1 MHANSSPAA
10 KIIER
15 MQVPG
20 WPHFYVLGC
29 FEIRVTSYNQQVR
42 ALNLVHA
49 LRKVGLPDNARIAVV
64 GAGASGLTAAAA
76 AAIWGRR
83 NDGQHGWKVVVLDD
97 RPDILALIGH
107 GSARW
112 LHPHIYEW
120 PSQGSETQDAELCIM
135 DWRTGTAGTVIDSLG
150 LA

>member
-1 MHANSSPAA
+1 MPVTPISATVLSAQEGNIMGSTHENSSTGS

-29 FEIRVTSYNQQVR
+29 FESRVTFYNRQNR
-42 ALNLVHA
+42 ALNLIHA
-49 LRKVGLPDNARIAVV
+49 IRKLALPNDSKIAIVGT
-64 GAGASGLTAAAA
+64 GASGLTAAAA

-83 NDGQHGWKVVVLDD
+83 NGRSHGYEITVLDD
-97 RPDILALIGH
+97 RPAILALIGH

-112 LHPHIYEW
+112 LHP
-120 PSQGSETQDAELCIM
+120 
-135 DWRTGTAGTVIDSLG
+135 
-150 LA
+150 